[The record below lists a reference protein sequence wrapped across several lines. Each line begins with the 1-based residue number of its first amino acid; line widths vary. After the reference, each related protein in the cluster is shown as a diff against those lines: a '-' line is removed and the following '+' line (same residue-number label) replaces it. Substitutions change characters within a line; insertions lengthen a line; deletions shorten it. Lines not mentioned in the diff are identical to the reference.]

1 MYIFACLKYFSKID
15 KHLILS
21 AIVERVKQVANVD
34 YDPDND
40 KKIRN
45 IIKWK
50 GLLDKG
56 IITKD
61 EFAAKRAAILAI
73 SEEEDYE

>member
-1 MYIFACLKYFSKID
+1 MYIFVCLKYFSKID

-45 IIKWK
+45 TIK
-50 GLLDKG
+50 
-56 IITKD
+56 
-61 EFAAKRAAILAI
+61 
-73 SEEEDYE
+73 